1 MSDRAGILSIPRALA
16 NADEPWLLE
25 GSNDAGEY
33 SIAPRTPIASVVG
46 SEYPQRR
53 PVSISPWSRPLDVF
67 GAVLL
72 IITLAPVFVL
82 VSCAIFV
89 FDPGPVIFRH
99 QRIGQDGK
107 PFPCLKFRSMFV
119 GAEERLQRLL
129 AQDPELRAEWERDHK
144 LTRDPRVSRVG
155 HLLRVTS
162 LDELPQLINVL
173 IGQMSLVGPRPIIAD
188 EVPRYGR
195 YIYAYHAVKP
205 GLTGLWQVSGRNTTS
220 YRRRVA
226 MDVFYTRS
234 RSIPLDLRILVAT
247 FPAVIAC
254 RGAA

>member
-107 PFPCLKFRSMFV
+107 PFPCHKFRSMFV

-162 LDELPQLINVL
+162 LDELPQLINVCL
-173 IGQMSLVGPRPIIAD
+173 L
-188 EVPRYGR
+188 Y
-195 YIYAYHAVKP
+195 
-205 GLTGLWQVSGRNTTS
+205 TS
-220 YRRRVA
+220 DA
-226 MDVFYTRS
+226 
-234 RSIPLDLRILVAT
+234 AT
-247 FPAVIAC
+247 N
-254 RGAA
+254 